1 MRKRRISRRKFLEGT
16 GTALAAVGVV
26 ATRPTIAAQRAGAA
40 ASGAARTAVRVTVNG
55 VARQVDVDDRW
66 TLAELL
72 RDHLELTGT
81 KIGCDR
87 GECGA
92 CTVLLDG
99 KPVYSCSQLAVWVDG
114 RSIETVEGL
123 AKNVKNEKNEKLSA
137 VQQAFVDRDA
147 PQCGFCTSG
156 QLMAAKALLSSNAH
170 PTAEDARAAMTGN
183 LCRCSNY
190 NHYVDA
196 VVAAGGRS
204 AESLALPAT
213 GRLSATG
220 RASLS
225 GEPSLAIE
233 SLAAQRV
240 AALNV
245 VGHATPRIDA
255 VERVTGKAKY
265 TGDIQLPGML
275 YARVLRSPHP
285 HARIIRIDTSKAR
298 ALPGVKAI
306 VTHENCKVVW
316 GAGGISGGQ
325 QYNDEVKKIT
335 KHRRYAFNNPVR
347 FVGDP
352 VAAVA
357 AVDRHTA
364 EDALQLI
371 DVEYEPLA
379 FVLDPEAALKPD
391 APKIWPEGNLSP
403 NARNELMPISQKR
416 GDIDAGFAQA
426 DHVFEDRFT
435 TAFVHNAQM
444 EPRAALAAWQ
454 GDKLTIYT
462 PTQGISNCRTDM
474 ARDLEIP
481 PEKVDVICHYMGGGF
496 GNKNQNQDAD
506 LIATVLA
513 KEAGAPVKLELSRK
527 EDFIGVHG
535 RWPTVQYYK
544 VGVKNDGTLTAIQL
558 RGYSGMGPY
567 RKNSGSIGGIE
578 IYQCPN
584 HDVTVHPVYT
594 NRTVSGNFRGPEF
607 PQGFFGI
614 ESMMDEVASKL
625 KMDPVEF
632 IQKNM
637 TRKFRDETPYTN
649 YTLDECIRRGVEAF
663 DWKKKWHPPG
673 AEGGPIKHGYGA
685 SFMAFRSGLGRSS
698 AVIRLD
704 SKGRYAVHVGVT
716 DVGAGAKTTMALI
729 AAEALDVPLSKI
741 DLVWGDTDRCPFSV
755 GESGSRTTIMTGQAV
770 VEAAK
775 DLKKQIA
782 EKGLPKGDEVLIASA
797 SPNPQLQGKVRNA
810 FGAHFVEV
818 EVDAQLGGVRVVRYV
833 CVHDCGRIIN
843 PLTADSQIKGGA
855 TMGIGMA
862 LHEDL
867 LYDRR
872 SGVPLT
878 PGFYGARILTH
889 RDAPP
894 IEVIFIE
901 SDDGLGPFGAK
912 SMGESSKVP
921 AVAAVA
927 NAVFNAIGVRMR
939 DLPMTRDKILDALK
953 VPGAAITAGGRS

>member
-16 GTALAAVGVV
+16 GTALAV
-26 ATRPTIAAQRAGAA
+26 AAARPTITAERAGAA
-40 ASGAARTAVRVTVNG
+40 AIVAARTAIRVTVNG
-55 VARQVDVDDRW
+55 VARQVDVEDRW

-92 CTVLLDG
+92 CTVLVDG

-123 AKNVKNEKNEKLSA
+123 VKNEKLSA

-156 QLMAAKALLSSNAH
+156 QLMAAKALLASNAH

-183 LCRCSNY
+183 LCRCANY

-196 VVAAGGRS
+196 VVAAGDNRS
-204 AESLALPAT
+204 SGT
-213 GRLSATG
+213 GSSGTG
-220 RASLS
+220 SS
-225 GEPSLAIE
+225 GTGSSKLDPYGVPPLKA
-233 SLAAQRV
+233 
-240 AALNV
+240 
-245 VGHATPRIDA
+245 VGHRTPKIDA
-255 VERVTGKAKY
+255 VDRVTGRAKY

-285 HARIIRIDTSKAR
+285 HARIVRIDTLKAR

-371 DVEYEPLA
+371 EVEYEPLA

-416 GDIDAGFAQA
+416 GDVDAGFAQA

-444 EPRAALAAWQ
+444 EPRVALAAWQ

-474 ARDLEIP
+474 ARDLEMP

-506 LIATVLA
+506 LIAAVLA
-513 KEAGAPVKLELSRK
+513 REAGGPVKLELSRK

-544 VGVKNDGTLTAIQL
+544 VGVKTDGALTAIQL

-567 RKNSGSIGGIE
+567 RKNSGAIGGIE

-614 ESMMDEVASKL
+614 ESMMDEVAWKL

-632 IQKNM
+632 IRKNM

-649 YTLDECIRRGVEAF
+649 YTLDECIQRGVETF
-663 DWKKKWHPPG
+663 DWTKKWHPPG
-673 AEGGPIKHGYGA
+673 AEGGPIKHGCGV

-729 AAEALDVPLSKI
+729 ASEALDVPLSKI

-770 VEAAK
+770 VEAAN
-775 DLKKQIA
+775 DLNKQIA
-782 EKGLPKGDEVLIASA
+782 EKGVPKGDGVLIASA

-818 EVDAQLGGVRVVRYV
+818 EVDAELGGVRVVRYV

-953 VPGAAITAGGRS
+953 LPGAAITAGGRS